1 VFQGTNGI
9 LTIGFIIVLV
19 LCCAGFLI
27 YWILS
32 IQSRTLQFGIYRAM
46 GMSQGEV
53 LSMLINEQFFISGIS
68 IAAGVLVGLVSS
80 KLFVP
85 LIQIAYSASDKVI
98 PLEIISSTSDFIRL
112 GSVIGIMLVICMVI
126 LGMLIS
132 KIRISQALKLGED

>member
-1 VFQGTNGI
+1 
-9 LTIGFIIVLV
+9 
-19 LCCAGFLI
+19 
-27 YWILS
+27 
-32 IQSRTLQFGIYRAM
+32 
-46 GMSQGEV
+46 
-53 LSMLINEQFFISGIS
+53 MLINEQFFISGIS